1 MNSAITPPFLFSPHV
16 RCQYVSLPVATHP
29 GTSKN
34 LGQYSENYMS
44 STPRSGVENSFIALD
59 IVPME
64 TRLLG
69 VYTVSEAFPEDRYSG
84 MGCPHPYRDTPSCPH
99 FHSHPQVHSCT
110 SSQRGR
116 SSFGGHWGRPARV
129 TR

>member
-1 MNSAITPPFLFSPHV
+1 MNSAITPPFLFPPHV

-59 IVPME
+59 IVPTE

-69 VYTVSEAFPEDRYSG
+69 ATPYRKPFQKTATVEW
-84 MGCPHPYRDTPSCPH
+84 CPHPYRDTPSCPH

-110 SSQRGR
+110 SS
-116 SSFGGHWGRPARV
+116 
-129 TR
+129 